1 MSSTNQRAGYGVKSL
16 VDLADMEKAQPL
28 SDHPLAID
36 AVSLVKIYDVG
47 PPKED
52 ILFDHHLWFIFQSSF
67 FEYYNLQIMLG
78 LCVAAI
84 HVLLLDW

>member
-36 AVSLVKIYDVG
+36 AVRVRFY
-47 PPKED
+47 
-52 ILFDHHLWFIFQSSF
+52 ILL
-67 FEYYNLQIMLG
+67 FEST
-78 LCVAAI
+78 I
-84 HVLLLDW
+84 HTIEK